1 MTSLRPA
8 AGEVVAD
15 RYQVGELL
23 GRGGMAEVRAGTDL
37 RLARPVAIKF
47 LLPEM
52 AARPDI
58 RTRFEAEARAA
69 ASLSHPN
76 AVAVFDT
83 GEHAGA
89 PYIVMERLPGETLA
103 DRIGARPA
111 GRGGEAADEAVARP
125 ADVEAVRTLAIEVLG
140 ALGAAHAAGLVHRDV
155 KPANIL
161 LAADGR
167 AKVADF
173 GIAKSVQETA
183 TGDLTATGQVF
194 GTPAYLAPERLDGAP
209 ATPQAD
215 LWSLGVVLYEVLTGA
230 RPFVGDTP
238 LAMAR
243 AAAEGTHRPLTE
255 VRPDVDPSLAAAV
268 ERAIDPDPSARF
280 ASAADMAAA
289 LGAPGN
295 AATPT
300 VPLAA
305 AGATEVLSRPGPPT
319 PAGPPGWRRALLW
332 VGVGALAVAVLLLL
346 ASAGRDDR
354 PSSVSS
360 APSSAP
366 ATAPDPAT
374 TAAAPT
380 TTASPTAA
388 LAREL
393 RAAAAGLGPDDGALA
408 SNLAG
413 RLRQLA
419 DSVEA
424 GGGGGEATA
433 LLATTVAWAGA
444 GQLTAEAAGTVTQ
457 LLVQVPGINTAV
469 VDAVAPGAGSDG
481 PAGGGG
487 GGGGDGDGGGD
498 GGGENENRGRDE
510 KGKEGRG
517 GD

>member
-1 MTSLRPA
+1 VTSLRPA

-15 RYQVGELL
+15 RYEVGERL

-37 RLARPVAIKF
+37 RLQRPVAIKF

-103 DRIGARPA
+103 DRIGAGPA
-111 GRGGEAADEAVARP
+111 D
-125 ADVEAVRTLAIEVLG
+125 DVEAVRTLAIEVLG

-173 GIAKSVQETA
+173 GIAKSVQETP

-215 LWSLGVVLYEVLTGA
+215 LWSLGVVLYEVLTGD
-230 RPFVGDTP
+230 RPFVGETP

-243 AAAEGTHRPLTE
+243 AAAAGTHRPLAE
-255 VRPDVDPSLAAAV
+255 ARPGTDPALADAV
-268 ERAIDPDPSARF
+268 ERALHPDPSARF
-280 ASAADMAAA
+280 ASAAEMAAA
-289 LGAPGN
+289 LGGAAGTAP
-295 AATPT
+295 PT
-300 VPLAA
+300 VPVAA
-305 AGATEVLSRPGPPT
+305 AGAGATQVLTHPVPPT
-319 PAGPPGWRRALLW
+319 PAAPPAWRRLLPW
-332 VGVGALAVAVLLLL
+332 AAVGALAVVALLLL
-346 ASAGRDDR
+346 ASVGRDDR

-360 APSSAP
+360 APPSAP
-366 ATAPDPAT
+366 ATEPAPAT
-374 TAAAPT
+374 TAAA
-380 TTASPTAA
+380 SPAGA
-388 LAREL
+388 LARDL
-393 RAAAAGLGPDDGALA
+393 RAAAANLGPDDGALA

-424 GGGGGEATA
+424 GGGGSEATG
-433 LLATTVAWAGA
+433 LFATTVAWART
-444 GQLTAEAAGTVTQ
+444 GQLDGDAAATVTQ
-457 LLVQVPGINTAV
+457 LLLRVPGINPAV
-469 VDAVAPGAGSDG
+469 VDAVAPTGGN
-481 PAGGGG
+481 GGGG
-487 GGGGDGDGGGD
+487 TGGGGNGGGGDAE
-498 GGGENENRGRDE
+498 GERDRE
-510 KGKEGRG
+510 GNGKGKDSK
-517 GD
+517 GDD

>member
-1 MTSLRPA
+1 VTSLRPA

-15 RYQVGELL
+15 RYEVGERL

-37 RLARPVAIKF
+37 RLRRPVAIKF

-52 AARPDI
+52 AARSDI

-89 PYIVMERLPGETLA
+89 PYIVMERLPGGSLA
-103 DRIGARPA
+103 DGIGAGPA
-111 GRGGEAADEAVARP
+111 R
-125 ADVEAVRTLAIEVLG
+125 DVEAVRTLAIEVLG

-173 GIAKSVQETA
+173 GIAKSVQDA
-183 TGDLTATGQVF
+183 PTGDLTATGQVF
-194 GTPAYLAPERLDGAP
+194 GTPAYMAPERLDGAP

-215 LWSLGVVLYEVLTGA
+215 LWSLGVVLYEVLTGD
-230 RPFVGDTP
+230 RPFAGDTP

-243 AAAEGTHRPLTE
+243 AAAAGEHRPLAE
-255 VRPDVDPSLAAAV
+255 ARPDVDLALADAV
-268 ERAIDPDPSARF
+268 ERALQPDPSARF
-280 ASAADMAAA
+280 ASAAEMAAA
-289 LGAPGN
+289 LGSAAGTAPS
-295 AATPT
+295 T
-300 VPLAA
+300 VPVAA
-305 AGATEVLSRPGPPT
+305 LGGGDTQVLTRSVPASAAPP
-319 PAGPPGWRRALLW
+319 AWRRLLPW
-332 VGVGALAVAVLLLL
+332 VAVGALAVVALLVL
-346 ASAGRDDR
+346 ASIGRDER

-360 APSSAP
+360 APPSAP
-366 ATAPDPAT
+366 ATEPAPAT
-374 TAAAPT
+374 TGAPPT
-380 TTASPTAA
+380 TTASATAA

-393 RAAAAGLGPDDGALA
+393 RAAAESLGPDDGALA

-424 GGGGGEATA
+424 GGGGGDATG
-433 LLATTVAWAGA
+433 LLATTVAWSRT
-444 GQLTAEAAGTVTQ
+444 GQLDADAAATVTQ
-457 LLVQVPGINTAV
+457 LLVRVPGINTAV
-469 VDAVAPGAGSDG
+469 VNAVAPTGGDG
-481 PAGGGG
+481 EADGGGNGDGGGG
-487 GGGGDGDGGGD
+487 G
-498 GGGENENRGRDE
+498 NRGGNE
-510 KGKEGRG
+510 KDREPK
-517 GD
+517 GDD